1 MKNTKETISQ
11 ETALIELKKGYA
23 KSEAMIKENKL
34 QELLDRLEEKLKKV
48 PAIGETLSH
57 LPVFISLIK
66 SYVKKEYTKIPIG
79 TLTAIVSALLYV
91 LSPVDLIPDFVP
103 VLGVLDDATIV
114 LTCFTL
120 VESDIEEYLEWR
132 ETQKKIINV

>member
-1 MKNTKETISQ
+1 M
-11 ETALIELKKGYA
+11 LELKSQT
-23 KSEAMIKENKL
+23 KSEAIIKENKL
-34 QELLDRLEEKLKKV
+34 EELLDRLKEKFKKV
-48 PAIGETLSH
+48 PAIGEKLSH
-57 LPVFISLIK
+57 IPVFVSLIN
-66 SYVKKEYTKIPIG
+66 SYVKKEYTKVPIG

-103 VLGVLDDATIV
+103 VLGALDDATVV

-132 ETQKKIINV
+132 EEQKKIIEV